1 MALNTIKTNLKTN
14 LFLFLFSGYVV
25 LESSVKLKNE
35 WSDDLYDSSS
45 DAYKTLS
52 QNYTEEVSKIM
63 QIEIKYSLNFCFFAY

>member
-63 QIEIKYSLNFCFFAY
+63 QIEIKYS

>member
-1 MALNTIKTNLKTN
+1 
-14 LFLFLFSGYVV
+14 V

-35 WSDDLYDSSS
+35 WSDDLYDSST

-63 QIEIKYSLNFCFFAY
+63 QIEIKYS

>member
-14 LFLFLFSGYVV
+14 LFLILFSGYVV

-63 QIEIKYSLNFCFFAY
+63 QIEIKYS